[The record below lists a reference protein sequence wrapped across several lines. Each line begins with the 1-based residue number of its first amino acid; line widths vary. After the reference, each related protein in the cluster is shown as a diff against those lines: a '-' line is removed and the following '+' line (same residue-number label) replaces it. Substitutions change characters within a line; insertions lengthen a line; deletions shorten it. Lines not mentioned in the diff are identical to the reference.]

1 MNIGNISVVTGSS
14 EKVPY
19 PDPHHCYKSSRLL
32 GPIVHSRNK
41 IYLKYIIY
49 PLGPLTFNTLV
60 LTKLF
65 LYICNYRCTV
75 ERNVLSIFV

>member
-41 IYLKYIIY
+41 IHGMAEIY
-49 PLGPLTFNTLV
+49 NPSLGTPNFQHTCTNKTF
-60 LTKLF
+60 
-65 LYICNYRCTV
+65 
-75 ERNVLSIFV
+75 FVHLQL